1 MISRIFWVWSCFI
14 VIFHTV
20 YLKNV
25 DLTEK
30 VITMLCSVEKV
41 ARIANIFQLSSIKN
55 DKHQNSIALKRGIRI
70 IRGPLRTADI
80 RGPNILINFFLIEIR
95 ILRWPFWASF
105 YWKQLFHEIFD
116 QVWNS
121 HISLLSAT
129 HNMER
134 WEIHCHIFFVK
145 LIYSEKVHF
154 TEFLRRNVSSLHC
167 TVLQWLLKKNHFY
180 LGRF

>member
-1 MISRIFWVWSCFI
+1 M
-14 VIFHTV
+14 

-95 ILRWPFWASF
+95 ILR
-105 YWKQLFHEIFD
+105 
-116 QVWNS
+116 
-121 HISLLSAT
+121 
-129 HNMER
+129 
-134 WEIHCHIFFVK
+134 
-145 LIYSEKVHF
+145 
-154 TEFLRRNVSSLHC
+154 
-167 TVLQWLLKKNHFY
+167 
-180 LGRF
+180 